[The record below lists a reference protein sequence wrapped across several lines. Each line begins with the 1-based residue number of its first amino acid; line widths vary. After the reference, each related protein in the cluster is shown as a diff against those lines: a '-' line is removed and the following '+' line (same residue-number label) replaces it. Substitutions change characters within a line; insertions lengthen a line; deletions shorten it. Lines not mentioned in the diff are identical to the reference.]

1 MKKILCILSILFL
14 TVKVNAAV
22 SISNT
27 NSVVVGN
34 TVTFRVT
41 VSSQVPLGSGKY
53 NVTYNDKLLKYTG
66 GSKLVDTFV
75 AQNENTKSLTYTFSF
90 VTRDIGNANF
100 KFNLNELYYLSE
112 APGPV
117 ESKTASV
124 NILKPKYY
132 SSNNYLK
139 NLSVE
144 GYDIGFNKDKISYD
158 VTLKETKTSIVINA
172 EKQEATQT
180 ISGIGEVSLEEGMNK
195 KEIEVKAE
203 NQSVRIYTLNIFVPE
218 KAPLKIKVNDKE
230 YSVIRKKIED
240 ISGFTKDKIKLK
252 DEEIEVLKNDKYTI
266 LYVKDEKGNIF
277 KVLKDKENYKMI
289 LDFNNT
295 LYAIEGKKE
304 IKNNYEY
311 FKAVNLTT
319 SKENNYRF
327 ELTEKTLQIE
337 ENKKEIKKINIDKV
351 VIIVLSSILIITYL
365 IFIVAYLKR
374 RKS

>member
-41 VSSQVPLGSGKY
+41 VSSQTPLGSGKY
-53 NVTYNDKLLKYTG
+53 NVTYDDRLLKYTG

-218 KAPLKIKVNDKE
+218 KAPLRIKVNDKE

-252 DEEIEVLKNDKYTI
+252 DEEIEVLKNNKYTI
-266 LYVKDEKGNIF
+266 LYVKDEKGNIS

-311 FKAVNLTT
+311 FKALNLTT

-337 ENKKEIKKINIDKV
+337 ETKKEIKKINIDKV

>member
-41 VSSQVPLGSGKY
+41 VSSQTPLGSGKY

-266 LYVKDEKGNIF
+266 LYVKDEKGNIL

>member
-41 VSSQVPLGSGKY
+41 VSSQTPLGSGKY

-144 GYDIGFNKDKISYD
+144 GYDIGFNKDKMSYD

-180 ISGIGEVSLEEGMNK
+180 ISGIGEISLEEGMNK

-252 DEEIEVLKNDKYTI
+252 DEEIEVLKNNKYTI
-266 LYVKDEKGNIF
+266 LYVKDEKGNIS

>member
-14 TVKVNAAV
+14 SVKVNAAV

-41 VSSQVPLGSGKY
+41 VSSQTPLGSGKY

-180 ISGIGEVSLEEGMNK
+180 ISGIGEISLEEGMNK

-252 DEEIEVLKNDKYTI
+252 DEEIEVLKNNKYTI

>member
-144 GYDIGFNKDKISYD
+144 GYDIGFNKDKMSYD

-252 DEEIEVLKNDKYTI
+252 DEEIEVLKNNKYTI
-266 LYVKDEKGNIF
+266 LYVKDEKGNIS

>member
-41 VSSQVPLGSGKY
+41 VSSQTPLGSGKY
-53 NVTYNDKLLKYTG
+53 NVTYDDRLLKYTG

-218 KAPLKIKVNDKE
+218 KAPLRIKVNDKE

-252 DEEIEVLKNDKYTI
+252 DEEIEVLKNNKYTI

>member
-41 VSSQVPLGSGKY
+41 VSSQTPLGSGKY

-100 KFNLNELYYLSE
+100 TFNLNELYYLSE

-180 ISGIGEVSLEEGMNK
+180 ISGVGEVSLEEGMNK

-266 LYVKDEKGNIF
+266 LYVKDEKGNIS

-304 IKNNYEY
+304 IKNNYVY
-311 FKAVNLTT
+311 FKAVDLTT

>member
-41 VSSQVPLGSGKY
+41 VSSQTPLGSGKY

-75 AQNENTKSLTYTFSF
+75 AQNENTKNLTYTFSF

-252 DEEIEVLKNDKYTI
+252 DEEIEVLKNNKYTI

>member
-41 VSSQVPLGSGKY
+41 LSSQTPLGSGKY

-66 GSKLVDTFV
+66 ESKLVDTFV

-144 GYDIGFNKDKISYD
+144 GYDIGFNKDKMSYD

-252 DEEIEVLKNDKYTI
+252 DEEIEVLKNNKYTI

>member
-41 VSSQVPLGSGKY
+41 VSSQAPLGSGKY

-100 KFNLNELYYLSE
+100 TFNLNELYYLSE

>member
-41 VSSQVPLGSGKY
+41 VSSQTPLGSGKY

-180 ISGIGEVSLEEGMNK
+180 ISGIGEISLEEGMNK

-252 DEEIEVLKNDKYTI
+252 DEEIEVLKNNKYTI

>member
-41 VSSQVPLGSGKY
+41 VSSQTPLGSGKY

-277 KVLKDKENYKMI
+277 KILKDKENYKMI

>member
-41 VSSQVPLGSGKY
+41 VSSQAPLGSGKY

>member
-75 AQNENTKSLTYTFSF
+75 AQNENTKSLTYIFSF

>member
-41 VSSQVPLGSGKY
+41 VSSQTPLGSGKY

-252 DEEIEVLKNDKYTI
+252 DEEIEVLKNNKYTI

>member
-41 VSSQVPLGSGKY
+41 VSSQTPLGSGKY
-53 NVTYNDKLLKYTG
+53 NVTYDDRLLKYTG

-144 GYDIGFNKDKISYD
+144 GYDIGFNKDKI
-158 VTLKETKTSIVINA
+158 
-172 EKQEATQT
+172 Q
-180 ISGIGEVSLEEGMNK
+180 
-195 KEIEVKAE
+195 
-203 NQSVRIYTLNIFVPE
+203 
-218 KAPLKIKVNDKE
+218 
-230 YSVIRKKIED
+230 
-240 ISGFTKDKIKLK
+240 KL
-252 DEEIEVLKNDKYTI
+252 I
-266 LYVKDEKGNIF
+266 
-277 KVLKDKENYKMI
+277 
-289 LDFNNT
+289 
-295 LYAIEGKKE
+295 
-304 IKNNYEY
+304 
-311 FKAVNLTT
+311 T
-319 SKENNYRF
+319 SK
-327 ELTEKTLQIE
+327 LLCL
-337 ENKKEIKKINIDKV
+337 NKFFAIFFLKAKKK
-351 VIIVLSSILIITYL
+351 
-365 IFIVAYLKR
+365 KR
-374 RKS
+374 SF

>member
-41 VSSQVPLGSGKY
+41 VSSQTPLGSGKY

-139 NLSVE
+139 NLLVE

-180 ISGIGEVSLEEGMNK
+180 ISGVGEVSLEEGMNK

-252 DEEIEVLKNDKYTI
+252 DEEIEVLKNNKYTI

>member
-41 VSSQVPLGSGKY
+41 VSSQTPLGSGKY

-144 GYDIGFNKDKISYD
+144 GYDIGFNKNKISYD

>member
-41 VSSQVPLGSGKY
+41 VSSQAPLGSGKY

-144 GYDIGFNKDKISYD
+144 GYDIGFNKDKMSYD

>member
-14 TVKVNAAV
+14 TVKVNAAI

-34 TVTFRVT
+34 TVTFKVT
-41 VSSQVPLGSGKY
+41 VSSSTPLGSGKY

-100 KFNLNELYYLSE
+100 TFNLNELYYLSE

-144 GYDIGFNKDKISYD
+144 GYDIGFNKDKMSYD

-266 LYVKDEKGNIF
+266 LYVKDEKGNIS

-304 IKNNYEY
+304 IKDNYEY
-311 FKAVNLTT
+311 FKALNLTT

-337 ENKKEIKKINIDKV
+337 ETKKEIKKFNIDKV

-365 IFIVAYLKR
+365 TFIIVYLKR

>member
-41 VSSQVPLGSGKY
+41 VSSQAPLGSGKY

-144 GYDIGFNKDKISYD
+144 GYDIGFNKDKMSYD

-266 LYVKDEKGNIF
+266 IYVKDEKGNIF

>member
-41 VSSQVPLGSGKY
+41 VSSQTPLGSGKY

-100 KFNLNELYYLSE
+100 TFNLNELYYLSE

-180 ISGIGEVSLEEGMNK
+180 ISGVGEVSLEEGMNK

-266 LYVKDEKGNIF
+266 LYVKDEKGNIS

>member
-41 VSSQVPLGSGKY
+41 VSSQTPLGSGKY

-100 KFNLNELYYLSE
+100 TFNLNELYYLSE

>member
-1 MKKILCILSILFL
+1 
-14 TVKVNAAV
+14 
-22 SISNT
+22 
-27 NSVVVGN
+27 
-34 TVTFRVT
+34 
-41 VSSQVPLGSGKY
+41 
-53 NVTYNDKLLKYTG
+53 
-66 GSKLVDTFV
+66 
-75 AQNENTKSLTYTFSF
+75 
-90 VTRDIGNANF
+90 
-100 KFNLNELYYLSE
+100 
-112 APGPV
+112 
-117 ESKTASV
+117 
-124 NILKPKYY
+124 
-132 SSNNYLK
+132 
-139 NLSVE
+139 
-144 GYDIGFNKDKISYD
+144 
-158 VTLKETKTSIVINA
+158 
-172 EKQEATQT
+172 
-180 ISGIGEVSLEEGMNK
+180 MNK

>member
-41 VSSQVPLGSGKY
+41 VSSETPLGSGKY

-266 LYVKDEKGNIF
+266 FYVKDEKGNIF

>member
-41 VSSQVPLGSGKY
+41 VSSQTPLGSGKY

-144 GYDIGFNKDKISYD
+144 GYDIGFNKDKMSYD

-252 DEEIEVLKNDKYTI
+252 DEEIEVLKNNKYTI

>member
-41 VSSQVPLGSGKY
+41 VSSQTPLGSGKY
-53 NVTYNDKLLKYTG
+53 NVTYDDRLLKYTG

-218 KAPLKIKVNDKE
+218 KAPLRIKVNDKE

-252 DEEIEVLKNDKYTI
+252 DEEIEVLKNNKYTI
-266 LYVKDEKGNIF
+266 LYVKDEKGNIS

-311 FKAVNLTT
+311 FKALNLTT

-337 ENKKEIKKINIDKV
+337 ETKKEIKKINIDKV

-365 IFIVAYLKR
+365 IFIVAYLKK

>member
-41 VSSQVPLGSGKY
+41 VSSQTPLGSGKY

-180 ISGIGEVSLEEGMNK
+180 ISGIGEISLEEGMNK

-240 ISGFTKDKIKLK
+240 ISGYTKDKIKLK

-266 LYVKDEKGNIF
+266 LYVKDEKGNIS

>member
-41 VSSQVPLGSGKY
+41 VSSQTPLGSGKY

-100 KFNLNELYYLSE
+100 TFNLNELYYLSE

-144 GYDIGFNKDKISYD
+144 GYDIGFNKDKMSYD

-252 DEEIEVLKNDKYTI
+252 DEEIEVLKNNKYTI